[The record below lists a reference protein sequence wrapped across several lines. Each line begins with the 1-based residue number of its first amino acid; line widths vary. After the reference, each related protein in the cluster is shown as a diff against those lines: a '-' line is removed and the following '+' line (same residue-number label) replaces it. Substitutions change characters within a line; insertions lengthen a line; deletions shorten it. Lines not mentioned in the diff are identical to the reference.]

1 MLAMLIHK
9 ECQISLF
16 RLRRIT
22 WAHIFRL
29 GTTSPS
35 DFRNYWAGTSPVPAG
50 VARVSRYSMASDG
63 VQKISSKSCAFIQ

>member
-1 MLAMLIHK
+1 MLAMLTTRCVKYLIPFEAYHLG
-9 ECQISLF
+9 S
-16 RLRRIT
+16 
-22 WAHIFRL
+22 HFRL